1 MRVRNY
7 STLKAAGSASFSKG
21 KDNDDNDIIQL
32 TEKRFNATTG
42 EALDD
47 SVHEVRLEEY
57 KSEKSRSESE
67 KASLEVDIAEL
78 DKIIED
84 IEAL

>member
-1 MRVRNY
+1 MRVKDY
-7 STLKAAGSASFSKG
+7 STLKAAGSVSFSKG
-21 KDNDDNDIIQL
+21 KDNDDNDIIQM
-32 TEKRFNATTG
+32 TEKRFNVSSG

-47 SVHEVRLEEY
+47 LVREVRLGEY
-57 KSEKSRSESE
+57 KSSKIQAESE
-67 KASLEVDIAEL
+67 KGVLEVDIAEL

>member
-1 MRVRNY
+1 MRVKNY
-7 STLKAAGSASFSKG
+7 STLKTAGSVSFSKS

-47 SVHEVRLEEY
+47 SVHEVRLDEY
-57 KSEKSRSESE
+57 KGEKSSCESE
-67 KASLEVDIAEL
+67 KARCEVDIAEL
-78 DKIIED
+78 DKIIAD
-84 IEAL
+84 IEKL

>member
-7 STLKAAGSASFSKG
+7 STLKAAGSSSFSKG

-32 TEKRFNATTG
+32 TEKRFNASTG

-67 KASLEVDIAEL
+67 KASLEADIAEL
-78 DKIIED
+78 DKIIAD